1 MFFDFKKP
9 MNLYRKKM
17 VSTCFT
23 VKVLAMAGLASSWMA
38 CSNTGHDNSS
48 GAEKQLSIED
58 SIVIDASSIF
68 KLYTTTITKMNST
81 EDSVLLLLDKIAAIA
96 YRIDTHHNI
105 YGSDTMPKALTA
117 DMLSFTIDKLKC
129 YFLYEKGVIAFSAEP
144 NAKRKKYAFDHTD
157 VNSFHNFTSEFKM
170 MNDGSF
176 LICKYPNEDMATRE
190 AFTRYFNSKIVYKA
204 VIDESRPYLITKDV
218 QNISFP
224 VDYRTNNYND
234 TYPILY
240 TNGSDIRYTFK
251 YWDSLGIITPQGKER
266 YAIPRQFS
274 VKTEPIPEGSLTSK
288 TKSEEY
294 SSTRNKNISLLE
306 FKHKILL
313 FQQIGAEQ
321 YVNEETGM
329 LNDYLSRDKRMLV
342 FDLATKQFDDVA
354 YKLPPNCNPV
364 KSYVFNNRLYLFTVN
379 ESREK
384 IKIYI
389 TTLK

>member
-9 MNLYRKKM
+9 MNLYRKKI
-17 VSTCFT
+17 SETYFT
-23 VKVLAMAGLASSWMA
+23 VKVFAMAGLISSWMA
-38 CSNTGHDNSS
+38 CSDTGHDRNS
-48 GAEKQLSIED
+48 GAEKQLCIED

-68 KLYTTTITKMNST
+68 KLYTTTINKWNST

-117 DMLSFTIDKLKC
+117 DMLGFTIDKLKC
-129 YFLYEKGVIAFSAEP
+129 YFLYEKGVIVFSAEP

-176 LICKYPNEDMATRE
+176 LICKYPNVDMATRE
-190 AFTRYFNSKIVYKA
+190 GFTRYFNSKIVYNA
-204 VIDESRPYLITKDV
+204 VIDESKPYLITKDV
-218 QNISFP
+218 QDISFP
-224 VDYRTNNYND
+224 LDYRTNNYND

-240 TNGSDIRYTFK
+240 TNGSDIRYTFE

-274 VKTEPIPEGSLTSK
+274 VKTEPIPKGSLGSK

-313 FQQIGAEQ
+313 FQQIGAKQ

-342 FDLATKQFDDVA
+342 FDLTTKRFDDVA
-354 YKLPPNCNPV
+354 YKLPPNCNPI

-379 ESREK
+379 DSREK
-384 IKIYI
+384 VKIYI